1 MSTLGRVNCAILGA
15 RGLVAQRLLQRLVN
29 HHWLIPTHVFGSK
42 ESDGIWVDEI
52 PWSFNELRP
61 DLPDII
67 VREMGESDEL
77 ASELISQGVRIV
89 FSALPDYPASMIE
102 RDLARSG
109 LVVLSH
115 STIHRHTESVP
126 LVVPEVNPEHLALLE
141 KQHEFGSGALV
152 ACSNCMVVPLAIS
165 LAPIVEHFPVRSIDI
180 LTEQSVSGAGRVVL
194 ERYREGIMPPSEII
208 GESESVESE
217 LRRILVKRDSS
228 LSTTAEIEISAEC
241 KRFPREFGHSAT
253 VTVDFDK
260 KVSAHE
266 IVEAWSDFQSLVQ
279 SLDLPSATEKPAI
292 FVSESDILTPVI
304 KSKSLGET
312 EYNLQKSMDVS
323 ISDITVSEG
332 KLCFKVASDN
342 TVRGAAGNSIL
353 LAEMM
358 LAQSIIH
365 DSENPLK
372 SSQNIR

>member
-1 MSTLGRVNCAILGA
+1 MSTLGRVKCAILGA

-42 ESDGIWVDEI
+42 ESDGIGVNEI
-52 PWSFNELRP
+52 PWSFKEPRH
-61 DLPDII
+61 DFPDII

-126 LVVPEVNPEHLALLE
+126 LVVPEVNPEHLTLLE
-141 KQHEFGSGALV
+141 EQHEFGSGALV

-165 LAPIVEHFPVRSIDI
+165 LAPIVAQFPVSSIDI
-180 LTEQSVSGAGRVVL
+180 LTKQSVSGAGRKAL
-194 ERYREGIMPPSEII
+194 ERYREGIMPPPDII
-208 GESESVESE
+208 GESDSVESE
-217 LRRILVKRDSS
+217 LRRILGKKDSS
-228 LSTTAEIEISAEC
+228 LHTISNIEISAEC

-266 IVEAWSDFQSLVQ
+266 IVEAWSNFQTLVQ
-279 SLDLPSATEKPAI
+279 SLDLPSATTKPVI
-292 FVSESDILTPVI
+292 FVSESDIPTPI
-304 KSKSLGET
+304 RKSKSLGEM
-312 EYNLQKSMDVS
+312 EDNLQKSMDVS

-365 DSENPLK
+365 DTKNPLRY
-372 SSQNIR
+372 SQNIR